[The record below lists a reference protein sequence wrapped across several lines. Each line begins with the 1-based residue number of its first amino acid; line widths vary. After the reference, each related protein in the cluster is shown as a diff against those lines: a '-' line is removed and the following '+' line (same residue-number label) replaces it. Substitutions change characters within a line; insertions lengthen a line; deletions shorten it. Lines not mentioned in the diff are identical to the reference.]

1 MGKNPDALWKVI
13 KRPPDVHEHIKHL
26 ADALEV
32 YAKARED
39 QGLPAPFQR
48 IHAMKFFQMVGGYES
63 VVRVGQDLADV
74 FVGIK
79 DFEGAK
85 EVMEQH
91 VLPVVAQAGLM
102 ARMVQVR
109 SQYAVILA
117 WCGDY
122 RGAIAE
128 LRRLDPYLE
137 GLEEDQRLEVEGQTA
152 LIASIIS
159 EARRVADRQ
168 TMGGVA
174 RNERCPC
181 GSGLKFKKC
190 HGA

>member
-1 MGKNPDALWKVI
+1 MGI
-13 KRPPDVHEHIKHL
+13 
-26 ADALEV
+26 
-32 YAKARED
+32 
-39 QGLPAPFQR
+39 Q
-48 IHAMKFFQMVGGYES
+48 
-63 VVRVGQDLADV
+63 
-74 FVGIK
+74 

-91 VLPVVAQAGLM
+91 VLPVVAQVGLM

-117 WCGDY
+117 LCGDH

-128 LRRLDPYLE
+128 LGRLDPYLE
-137 GLEEDQRLEVEGQTA
+137 GLEEWQRLEIEGQTA
-152 LIASIIS
+152 LIVNIIS
-159 EARRVADRQ
+159 ESRRVADRQ

-174 RNERCPC
+174 RNKRCPC

>member
-1 MGKNPDALWKVI
+1 
-13 KRPPDVHEHIKHL
+13 
-26 ADALEV
+26 
-32 YAKARED
+32 
-39 QGLPAPFQR
+39 
-48 IHAMKFFQMVGGYES
+48 MVEGYES
-63 VVRVGQDLADV
+63 VVRLGQDLADV

-91 VLPVVAQAGLM
+91 VLPVVAQAGLIG
-102 ARMVQVR
+102 RMVQVR

-117 WCGDY
+117 WCGDHG
-122 RGAIAE
+122 GAISE
-128 LRRLDPYLE
+128 IKRLDPYLE

-152 LIASIIS
+152 LIAGIIS
-159 EARRVADRQ
+159 ETRRVEDRQ
-168 TMGGVA
+168 TMGVVA